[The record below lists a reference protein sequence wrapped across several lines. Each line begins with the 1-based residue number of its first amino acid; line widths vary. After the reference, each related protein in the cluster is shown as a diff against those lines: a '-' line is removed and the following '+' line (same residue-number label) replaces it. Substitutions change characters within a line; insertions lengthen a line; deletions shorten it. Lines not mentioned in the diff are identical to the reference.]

1 MTVEE
6 LQVVISV
13 KMEKID
19 AKINSL
25 MKKCNNLGANASKA
39 GKGTDKLSNA
49 CAKLKDRAEAG
60 SAGTH
65 KLSGALKALKTGAA
79 VAAITAVTKAVKKL
93 TDSYAETQAA
103 QVGLESILAAQGKDV
118 SRAKA
123 WLQEYTKDSLIPLTD
138 AYTAYKN
145 LSSAGYTDDQTQS
158 VLQNLKDSAAFARQ
172 SSLTMGEAVKSAT
185 DGIRNENSVLVDNAG
200 VTKNLS
206 VIWEEYA
213 ASIGKGVGSLTAA
226 EKRLATVE
234 GLMRE
239 TAFQTGDAARYAA
252 TFAGAQAAL
261 KAQTKQLSSALG
273 SIFAPALQA
282 ILPYLTALAEKMTV
296 LATRAGQVM
305 AVLFGIKPTPIKQ
318 LATSTQTASAGLER
332 ATKKAKELK
341 GQLLGIDELNVIE
354 KADTSDSGGS
364 DTTGSTGGVSTG
376 SPINSA
382 LSNAD
387 NVIDPRITA
396 RAEEIREKLKSLKE
410 MIQTYSPIIKGV
422 AAVGAAAFGAAKIS
436 KWFNLAKAAVGK
448 SPILSKGVNAL
459 GKALLYAKTSF
470 AITKNPL
477 KALANGFSSLWSSF
491 KHFMGGL
498 SPVAKFGV
506 SVAALGGEIV
516 VVKNAVEEYAMG
528 NISLGQAMLQ
538 IVPTC
543 AAVGT
548 AMYAMLGPWGLVAT
562 AVAGVGAGIY
572 GVISAEN
579 QMRAEALQAEFYNG
593 VGVSIS
599 EVADQFGRMADEIV
613 AANQPILENQATIDS
628 AKESITAT
636 SREIDTLISG
646 VSRGTIS
653 VGEAV
658 PQIQQAFASL
668 EENTKQVLDK
678 IYDNITRAL
687 AGSVGDT
694 LVSLGYSIPEVMGL
708 IDKVVGNSKTKLDE
722 LKNEADE
729 LTEKLMSGK
738 GDKTALAEQLLEI
751 NREIANLTTE
761 ADPKITAFKSAISG
775 ITLDNLNF
783 QSADEFSAAIKNMAE
798 KADAAK
804 DSVSQANS
812 ALINNLETL
821 KKSATDAKDIKYID
835 GIIESIQKDTIKQQG
850 AIDTQMQQVAETIQ
864 KSFYTQYRNLAQK
877 ESPGWWEEFLGWIT
891 PANTR
896 DMVNERVLGYFDDL
910 DDSFAEV
917 FNGYGYSS
925 LTGYAKGLLDNEKA
939 AAAQA
944 RSTSDY
950 VAQGFAAGMQI
961 HSPSKL
967 FAQYGRWSLEGYTDG
982 IKDQTR
988 PAKDAM
994 QRAAESIQSSFKSSF
1009 SYDAFKNLGKQAA
1022 QGLTDAFKNLSFPH
1036 IKTPHF
1042 TLNYDAWGAEGEAW
1056 RQMGLQGRPS
1066 VNVKWYAKGG
1076 VFTDRSL
1083 IGVGEYPGAA
1093 SNPEIATPQSIM
1105 RDTVAGVLQ
1114 SDRSNQYD
1122 VIYRAIYS
1130 ALTAVGPDLFN
1141 PKVVVDLDGRSVG
1154 RGSAKYVK
1162 QELIRSGEWP

>member
-25 MKKCNNLGANASKA
+25 MKKCSNLGTNAAKA
-39 GKGTDKLSNA
+39 GKGTDKLSDA
-49 CAKLKDRAEAG
+49 CTKLKDRAEAG
-60 SAGTH
+60 SAGTQ
-65 KLSGALKALKTGAA
+65 KLSGSLKALKAGAA
-79 VAAITAVTKAVKKL
+79 VAAITAVTKSVKRL
-93 TDSYAETQAA
+93 TDAYAKTQAA

-118 SRAKA
+118 SQAKA
-123 WLQEYTKDSLIPLTD
+123 WLQEYTRDGLIPLAD

-145 LSSAGYTDDQTQS
+145 LSSAGYADDQTQS

-172 SSLTMGEAVKSAT
+172 GSLTMGEAVKSAT
-185 DGIRNENSVLVDNAG
+185 EGIKNENSILVDNAG

-261 KAQTKQLSSALG
+261 RAQTKQLSSALG

-282 ILPYLTALAEKMTV
+282 ALPYLTALAEKMTV

-318 LATSTQTASAGLER
+318 LATSTQTASAGLEK

-354 KADTSDSGGS
+354 KAETSDSGGS
-364 DTTGSTGGVSTG
+364 DTTGSTGGVTVG
-376 SPINSA
+376 SPINST

-396 RAEEIREKLKSLKE
+396 RAEEIREKLREVKD
-410 MIQTYSPIIKGV
+410 MIQTYSPTIKGV

-436 KWFNLAKAAVGK
+436 KWFGLAKAAVGK
-448 SPILSKGVNAL
+448 SPILSKGVGAL
-459 GKALLYAKTSF
+459 GKALLTAKTAF
-470 AITKNPL
+470 TITKNPL
-477 KALANGFSSLWSSF
+477 KGLANGFSSLWGSF

-498 SPVAKFGV
+498 SPMAKFGV
-506 SVAALGGEIV
+506 SVAALCGEIV

-562 AVAGVGAGIY
+562 AVAGVSAGIY

-636 SREIDTLISG
+636 TREIDTLISG

-668 EENTKQVLDK
+668 EANTKQVLDK

-687 AGSVGDT
+687 AGSVGNT
-694 LVSLGYSIPEVMGL
+694 LISLGYSIPEVMGL
-708 IDKVVGNSKTKLDE
+708 LDKVVGNSKTKLDE
-722 LKNEADE
+722 LKNKADE

-761 ADPKITAFKSAISG
+761 ADPKITAFKTAVNG

-783 QSADEFSAAIKNMAE
+783 QSADEFSAAIKGMAE

-804 DSVSQANS
+804 ESVSQANL

-835 GIIESIQKDTIKQQG
+835 GIIENIQKDTAKQQG
-850 AIDTQMQQVAETIQ
+850 TIDTQMQQVADTIQ
-864 KSFYTQYRNLAQK
+864 QSFYTQYKNLAQK
-877 ESPGWWEEFLGWIT
+877 ESPGWWEKFLGWIT

-910 DDSFAEV
+910 DDAFAEV

-950 VAQGFAAGMQI
+950 IAQGFAAGMQI

-967 FAQYGRWSLEGYTDG
+967 FAQYGKWSLEGYADG
-982 IKDQTR
+982 VKDQTR
-988 PAKDAM
+988 PARDAM
-994 QRAAESIQSSFKSSF
+994 KTAAESIQSSFESSF
-1009 SYDAFKNLGKQAA
+1009 SYNSFKSIGRQAA
-1022 QGLTDAFKNLSFPH
+1022 QGLTDAFRNLSFPH

-1042 TLNYDAWGAEGEAW
+1042 SLDYDKWGAEGEAW

-1130 ALTAVGPDLFN
+1130 ALTALGPDLFN
-1141 PKVVVDLDGRSVG
+1141 PDIVLEMDSRVCGRST
-1154 RGSAKYVK
+1154 AKYVK
-1162 QELIRSGEWP
+1162 QELVRANEW

>member
-1 MTVEE
+1 
-6 LQVVISV
+6 
-13 KMEKID
+13 MEKID

-25 MKKCNNLGANASKA
+25 MKKCNALGTNAAKA
-39 GKGTDKLSNA
+39 GKNTDKLSAA
-49 CAKLKDRAEAG
+49 CAKLKDQAQAG
-60 SAGTH
+60 SAGTQ
-65 KLSGALKALKTGAA
+65 KLAGSLKALKTGAA
-79 VAAITAVTKAVKKL
+79 VAAITAVAKSIKKL
-93 TDSYAETQAA
+93 TDAYAETEAA
-103 QVGLESILAAQGKDV
+103 QTGLESILAAQGKDV

-123 WLQEYTKDSLIPLTD
+123 WLQEYTKDGLIPLSD
-138 AYTAYKN
+138 AYAAYKN

-158 VLQNLKDSAAFARQ
+158 ILQNLKDSSAFARQ
-172 SSLTMGEAVKSAT
+172 GSLTMGEAVKSAT
-185 DGIRNENSVLVDNAG
+185 EGIKNENSILVDNAG

-213 ASIGKGVGSLTAA
+213 TSIGKGVGSLTAA

-239 TAFQTGDAARYAA
+239 TAFQTGDAARYAS

-261 KAQTKQLSSALG
+261 RAQTKQLSSALG

-282 ILPYLTALAEKMTV
+282 ILPYLTALAEKMTD

-318 LATSTQTASAGLER
+318 LAASTQTASAGLEK

-354 KADTSDSGGS
+354 KADTSDSSGG
-364 DTTGSTGGVSTG
+364 DTTGSAGGMSVG

-396 RAEEIREKLKSLKE
+396 RAIEIREKLERLKKTL
-410 MIQTYSPIIKGV
+410 QTYSPIIKGV

-470 AITKNPL
+470 SITRNPL
-477 KALANGFSSLWSSF
+477 KGLANGFSSLWSSF

-498 SPVAKFGV
+498 NPMVKFGF

-516 VVKNAVEEYAMG
+516 VVKNAVEEYTLG
-528 NISLGQAMLQ
+528 NISLGEALLQ

-562 AVAGVGAGIY
+562 AAAGVSAGIY

-579 QMRAEALQAEFYNG
+579 QMRAKALQAEFYNG
-593 VGVSIS
+593 VGASIS
-599 EVADQFGRMADEIV
+599 EVADQFGKMADEIV

-636 SREIDTLISG
+636 TREIDTLISG
-646 VSRGTIS
+646 VSRGTASIS
-653 VGEAV
+653 DAV

-668 EENTKQVLDK
+668 EESTKTVLDK
-678 IYDNITRAL
+678 IYDNITLAL
-687 AGSVGDT
+687 AGSVGDA
-694 LVSLGYSIPEVMGL
+694 LESLGYSIPEVMGL

-722 LKNEADE
+722 LKNKADE
-729 LTEKLMSGK
+729 LTEQLMSGK
-738 GDKTALAEQLLEI
+738 GDKTALAEQLIEI
-751 NREIANLTTE
+751 NREITNLTTE
-761 ADPKITAFKSAISG
+761 ADPKITEFKTSISSIKIDG
-775 ITLDNLNF
+775 LNF
-783 QSADEFSAAIKNMAE
+783 KSADEFSEAIENMAE

-804 DSVSQANS
+804 ESVSQANS

-821 KKSATDAKDIKYID
+821 KESATDAKDIKYID
-835 GIIESIQKDTIKQQG
+835 GIIESIQKDTVKQQG
-850 AIDTQMQQVAETIQ
+850 AIDAQMQQVAETIQ
-864 KSFYTQYRNLAQK
+864 NSFYTQYRDLAQK
-877 ESPGWWEEFLGWIT
+877 ESPTWWENFLGWFSPVNAQDI
-891 PANTR
+891 
-896 DMVNERVLGYFDDL
+896 VNERVLGYFDDL
-910 DDSFAEV
+910 DDSFSEV
-917 FNGYGYSS
+917 FSGYGYSS
-925 LTGYAKGLLDNEKA
+925 LTGYAKGLLSNEKA

-950 VAQGFAAGMQI
+950 IAQSFATGMQI

-967 FAQYGRWSLEGYTDG
+967 FAQYGKFSLEGYTDG

-994 QRAAESIQSSFKSSF
+994 QKAAESIQSGFKSSF
-1009 SYDAFKNLGKQAA
+1009 SYDAFKSIGKRAA
-1022 QGLTDAFKNLSFPH
+1022 QGLTDAFKNLSFPY

-1042 TLNYDAWGAEGEAW
+1042 SLDYDRWGAEGEAW

-1122 VIYRAIYS
+1122 VIYRAVYA
-1130 ALTAVGPDLFN
+1130 ALTALGPDLFS
-1141 PKVVVDLDGRSVG
+1141 PEVVVDLDGRNLG

-1162 QELIRSGEWP
+1162 QELIRSGEW